1 MPDNDPKWK
10 IPSPR
15 DYLAI
20 KYSAPPG
27 ACKCGECQLVPPEML
42 MTWEAQIKAL
52 TEQVT
57 RSGGSDR
64 SGVSSVGGDGGASK
78 TFVCTF

>member
-1 MPDNDPKWK
+1 MYLGTFVGCPPGLINEYDNPEREISNMNEKEAWK

-27 ACKCGECQLVPPEML
+27 TCKCGECQLVPPEML
-42 MTWEAQIKAL
+42 NDL
-52 TEQVT
+52 
-57 RSGGSDR
+57 GSR
-64 SGVSSVGGDGGASK
+64 N
-78 TFVCTF
+78 